1 MSTVFSRRSS
11 PHHTLPLVAVGLL
24 MALFLTACGSSEPV
38 QLRLPLSLE
47 GSSSMNS
54 GGNAAVV
61 RVYQL
66 ASGTT
71 FRQAPIESFWQDDE
85 GVLGS
90 DLVVPKVERTLYPD
104 DVEEITLEIHDDTRY
119 IAIAADLRDPE
130 ADHWRQLFTV
140 DEVEA
145 GQPFIVQVGERRL
158 RLALHPAPTVSEAL

>member
-1 MSTVFSRRSS
+1 MSPVCSRHCLLHRAGAR
-11 PHHTLPLVAVGLL
+11 VAAGLL
-24 MALFLTACGSSEPV
+24 LVLALAACGSSDP
-38 QLRLPLSLE
+38 LRVPLALE

-66 ASGTT
+66 ASSTT

-85 GVLGS
+85 GLLGS

-104 DVEEITLEIHDDTRY
+104 DVEEIMLEIHENTRY
-119 IAIAADLRDPE
+119 IAVAVDLRDPD

-140 DEVEA
+140 EEVEE
-145 GQPFIVQVGERRL
+145 GQPFVVEVGERRL
-158 RLALHPAPTVSEAL
+158 RLALHHVPPAAHAL

>member
-1 MSTVFSRRSS
+1 
-11 PHHTLPLVAVGLL
+11 
-24 MALFLTACGSSEPV
+24 MALILTACGFSKP
-38 QLRLPLSLE
+38 LRLPLSLE

-66 ASGTT
+66 ASSTT

-85 GVLGS
+85 GLLGS

-104 DVEEITLEIHDDTRY
+104 AVEEITLEIHENTRY
-119 IAIAADLRDPE
+119 IAIAADLRDPD

-140 DEVEA
+140 EEVEE
-145 GQPFIVQVGERRL
+145 GQPFVVEVGERRL
-158 RLALHPAPTVSEAL
+158 RLALHPTLSAARAL

>member
-1 MSTVFSRRSS
+1 MV
-11 PHHTLPLVAVGLL
+11 
-24 MALFLTACGSSEPV
+24 LFLTACGSSEP
-38 QLRLPLSLE
+38 LRLPLSLE
-47 GSSSMNS
+47 GSASMNS

-66 ASGTT
+66 ASSTT

-85 GVLGS
+85 GLLGS

-104 DVEEITLEIHDDTRY
+104 AVEEITLEIHENTRH
-119 IAIAADLRDPE
+119 IAIAADLRDPD

-145 GQPFIVQVGERRL
+145 GQPFVVQVGERRL
-158 RLALHPAPTVSEAL
+158 RLSLHPAPAASQAL